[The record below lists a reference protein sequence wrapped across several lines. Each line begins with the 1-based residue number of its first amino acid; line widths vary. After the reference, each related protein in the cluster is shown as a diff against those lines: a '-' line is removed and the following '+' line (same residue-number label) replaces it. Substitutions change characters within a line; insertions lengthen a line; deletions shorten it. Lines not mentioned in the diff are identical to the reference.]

1 MSNILYYSKYCKSCQ
16 QLLYEISKSKVNE
29 EIHFICIDRRVKKNN
44 KIYVQLDNGSEILL
58 PPNIQKVPAMLML
71 NRGNQVVE
79 GSMIKN
85 YIFEKTNELNNNATS
100 SYGEPLEY
108 SLNDFGS
115 IKSDNYSYL
124 DQSADE
130 LSAKGSGGMR
140 QLHNYATINHSDSI
154 ETPPDTY
161 TPDKVGNKGLTLEQY
176 QAQRE
181 KDIPRQQQKRI

>member
-44 KIYVQLDNGSEILL
+44 KIYVQLDHGSEILL

-85 YIFEKTNELNNNATS
+85 NIFEAR
-100 SYGEPLEY
+100 GIFR
-108 SLNDFGS
+108 DG
-115 IKSDNYSYL
+115 
-124 DQSADE
+124 
-130 LSAKGSGGMR
+130 R
-140 QLHNYATINHSDSI
+140 
-154 ETPPDTY
+154 
-161 TPDKVGNKGLTLEQY
+161 
-176 QAQRE
+176 
-181 KDIPRQQQKRI
+181 